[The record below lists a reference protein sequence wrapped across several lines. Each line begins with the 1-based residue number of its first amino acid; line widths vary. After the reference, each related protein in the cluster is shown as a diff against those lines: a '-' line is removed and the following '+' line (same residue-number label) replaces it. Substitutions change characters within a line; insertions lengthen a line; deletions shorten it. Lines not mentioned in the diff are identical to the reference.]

1 MEEEL
6 ERLESKVKNRLQEVE
21 NYSVAMEFVT
31 DYKKANARMF
41 WIIIVI
47 LIMWFLTI
55 GYLVYVL
62 NDTSV
67 VETTETTQEVTDV
80 DTKNGNVVNNGD
92 VYGED

>member
-1 MEEEL
+1 MGLKEDIE
-6 ERLESKVKNRLQEVE
+6 KVEKKMKEIEQE
-21 NYSVAMEFVT
+21 SVAMEFVK
-31 DYKKANARMF
+31 DYKATNARMF

-47 LIMWFLTI
+47 LVMWFLTI

-80 DTKNGNVVNNGD
+80 DTVNGNIVNNGD
-92 VYGED
+92 IYDED

>member
-1 MEEEL
+1 MGLKEDIEKVEKKMKEIEEE
-6 ERLESKVKNRLQEVE
+6 
-21 NYSVAMEFVT
+21 SVAMEFVK
-31 DYKKANARMF
+31 DYKAINARMF

-80 DTKNGNVVNNGD
+80 DTVNGNIVNNGD

>member
-1 MEEEL
+1 MGLKEDIE
-6 ERLESKVKNRLQEVE
+6 KVEQKMKQIEQE
-21 NYSVAMEFVT
+21 SVAMEFLK

-41 WIIIVI
+41 WIIIIV

-80 DTKNGNVVNNGD
+80 DTINGNVVNNGD